1 MQDKQTALATLA
13 DLEKN
18 HPVLFHMLKPRCQ
31 VCQNIFSSQECDM
44 CEKFDMFKNI
54 QELLV

>member
-1 MQDKQTALATLA
+1 MQDKQIALNTLN
-13 DLEKN
+13 DLERN
-18 HPVLFHMLKPRCQ
+18 HPVLFHMLESRCQ

-54 QELLV
+54 QEDCP

>member
-18 HPVLFHMLKPRCQ
+18 HPVLFHSLEAKCQ
-31 VCQNIFSSQECDM
+31 ICQNIF
-44 CEKFDMFKNI
+44 KR
-54 QELLV
+54 LLAG